1 MLSGVSQPRKARVG
15 LWEVAQQEGCCLQAV
30 FGLLVTRNCRPAR
43 AVS

>member
-15 LWEVAQQEGCCLQAV
+15 LWEAVQQERCCLQAV
-30 FGLLVTRNCRPAR
+30 LGLLVTRNHSPAR